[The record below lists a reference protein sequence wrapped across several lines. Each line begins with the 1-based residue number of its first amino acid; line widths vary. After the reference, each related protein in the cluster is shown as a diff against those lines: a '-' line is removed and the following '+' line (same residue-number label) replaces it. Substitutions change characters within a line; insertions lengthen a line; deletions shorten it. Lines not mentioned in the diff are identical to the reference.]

1 MNKYIKV
8 AHLKTARHGS
18 SKLVAQCV
26 AGFPYALECGI
37 KVHFVP
43 PVLDAPRTAQVTN
56 VSAPTPKGYVVEFSS
71 VSSPE
76 VAEAL
81 AGCYCLAKTSDLPRA
96 MLKADTCDIC
106 GFEVVDK
113 DAGFVGKVLSIDA
126 LPGQFMLEVERK
138 GQSVVQIP
146 YVDEFIKSVNEEEK
160 CIHTTLPAG
169 LLDL

>member
-8 AHLKTARHGS
+8 AHLKAVRHGS

-26 AGFPYALECGI
+26 AGFPYALECGME
-37 KVHFVP
+37 VHFVP

-56 VSAPTPKGYVVEFSS
+56 VSAPTPKGYVVEFGS
-71 VSSPE
+71 VNSPE

-81 AGCYCLAKTSDLPRA
+81 AGCYCLAKASDLPRA
-96 MLKADTCDIC
+96 MLGTDACDVH
-106 GFEVVDK
+106 GFAVVDEA
-113 DAGFVGKVLSIDA
+113 AGLVGKVLSIDA
-126 LPGQFMLEVERK
+126 LPGQLMLEVERK